1 MFTDN
6 GHWFSEKN
14 IYKTKKD
21 NRKEISIAIF
31 DIEQVISLDEFWKN
45 NKSDV
50 PIKGDSKS
58 KTVNIVNLSTPTS
71 HRHQ

>member
-1 MFTDN
+1 M
-6 GHWFSEKN
+6 
-14 IYKTKKD
+14 
-21 NRKEISIAIF
+21 F